1 MNSDFAKDTSRRA
14 GGHRSSGARGT
25 PEPEV
30 TPDELRLVHRM
41 LTEKPLSRRGR
52 KIGPHLHSAW
62 IEWEMASPTNKPS
75 YRTLARKHYGDGQKY
90 REAVRKGITR
100 QRRQLE
106 DKVKQ

>member
-1 MNSDFAKDTSRRA
+1 MNSDFAKDISRHA
-14 GGHRSSGARGT
+14 GGNRGSGARGT

-62 IEWEMASPTNKPS
+62 IEREMASPGEKPS
-75 YRTLARKHYGDGQKY
+75 YRTLARKHYGDGQEY
-90 REAVRKGITR
+90 GEP
-100 QRRQLE
+100 
-106 DKVKQ
+106 